1 MSKTIAIGQRFKGV
15 PTGPT
20 FEVIG
25 TYQTPDGIEH
35 VQLRS
40 LQDRTVLRTLAA
52 SVMLDPKRFR
62 LAAATD

>member
-1 MSKTIAIGQRFKGV
+1 MSKTISIGQRFRCV

-25 TYQTPDGIEH
+25 TYRNVDGIEH
-35 VQLRS
+35 VQLR
-40 LQDRTVLRTLAA
+40 DVRDTTVLRTLAA

-62 LAAATD
+62 SADEA